1 MGVRLYSVHL
11 KVCVS
16 VHVCTRMH
24 GVVVCLP
31 LSLRREN
38 EDRRILFCS
47 IPVNWLLEIYSHGLE
62 PPRSWVAFF
71 FFNSPGNLQL
81 NLEVTECECIVK
93 TFKPFCFFSHL
104 PKLKNDQRGCDF
116 LIPMDLADSCAEGRP
131 RALAPGLAGAE
142 GSLAQPLPPHEEWDP
157 ERPYLPLELLPPALA
172 LTFQTIF
179 SFWSEPQWQPR
190 SIIHNT

>member
-1 MGVRLYSVHL
+1 MGVRIYSVHL

-16 VHVCTRMH
+16 IHVCTRMYC
-24 GVVVCLP
+24 VVLCLP
-31 LSLRREN
+31 LSLRWDN

-47 IPVNWLLEIYSHGLE
+47 I
-62 PPRSWVAFF
+62 F

-116 LIPMDLADSCAEGRP
+116 LIPIGLADSCVEGRP
-131 RALAPGLAGAE
+131 RALAQGLAGAQ
-142 GSLAQPLPPHEEWDP
+142 GSLAQPLPPHEE
-157 ERPYLPLELLPPALA
+157 
-172 LTFQTIF
+172 
-179 SFWSEPQWQPR
+179 
-190 SIIHNT
+190 

>member
-1 MGVRLYSVHL
+1 MCVHACIVWCCVFPSPSVGKMRTEGYCFVAFQLTGFLKYTVMAWNHLVREW
-11 KVCVS
+11 
-16 VHVCTRMH
+16 
-24 GVVVCLP
+24 P
-31 LSLRREN
+31 
-38 EDRRILFCS
+38 
-47 IPVNWLLEIYSHGLE
+47 
-62 PPRSWVAFF
+62 FF

-81 NLEVTECECIVK
+81 NLEVTERECIVK

-116 LIPMDLADSCAEGRP
+116 LIPIDLADSCAEGRP

-179 SFWSEPQWQPR
+179 SLWSEPQWQPR